1 MARSGQP
8 TDPHP
13 ALRATFSQRE
23 KEDDQPAILIPDG
36 FLHPFNAFAPGS
48 VNRPTLRPNRRMM
61 AGFHPPSPPARF
73 RPASDPRLDELDS
86 FFRATV

>member
-23 KEDDQPAILIPDG
+23 KGDDQPAILVPDS
-36 FLHPFNAFAPGS
+36 FPYPFNAFAPGS
-48 VNRPTLRPNRRMM
+48 VNRPTLRPNHRMM
-61 AGFHPPSPPARF
+61 AGFHPTPATALF
-73 RPASDPRLDELDS
+73 HPASDSRLDELDS

>member
-23 KEDDQPAILIPDG
+23 KEDDQPAVLIPDG
-36 FLHPFNAFAPGS
+36 FPRPFNAFAATS
-48 VNRPTLRPNRRMM
+48 VNRLIIHPDRRMM
-61 AGFHPPSPPARF
+61 AGFHPPPAPSRF
-73 RPASDPRLDELDS
+73 HPAPDPRLDELDS
-86 FFRATV
+86 FFRAAV

>member
-23 KEDDQPAILIPDG
+23 KEGDQPAVLIPDG
-36 FLHPFNAFAPGS
+36 FSRPFNAFAATS

-61 AGFHPPSPPARF
+61 AGFHPTPATALF
-73 RPASDPRLDELDS
+73 HPAPDPRLDELDS

>member
-13 ALRATFSQRE
+13 ALRATFSQQE
-23 KEDDQPAILIPDG
+23 KGDDQPAILIPDS
-36 FLHPFNAFAPGS
+36 FPRPFNAFAATS
-48 VNRPTLRPNRRMM
+48 VNRPTLRPDRRMM
-61 AGFHPPSPPARF
+61 AGFHPPSPPALF
-73 RPASDPRLDELDS
+73 HPASGPRLDELDS